1 MGPRHHAHTS
11 GALQATDEAE
21 KLRWDVVDGI
31 PPGVTFRQTKGHEEP
46 CGPKRMPLLL
56 VLLTVLAFG
65 STLGGM
71 AAWFHSHGPSG
82 GHLHL
87 FATHA
92 DPGEL
97 ATVHDRHAAQHRH
110 GREDETD
117 EDEEPTSPSPEGLL
131 LELPQILAVVPSA
144 QSSASTLSFHVSA
157 QLAAPRWHLA
167 LARCTHRFDLCH
179 SGWPPQKRTL
189 SGVAALLRSSHAI
202 LI

>member
-1 MGPRHHAHTS
+1 MGPRLHAHTF
-11 GALQATDEAE
+11 GALKAADEAG

-31 PPGVTFRQTKGHEEP
+31 PPRVTFRQTKRHEEP

-71 AAWFHSHGPSG
+71 AALFHSHGPSG

-97 ATVHDRHAAQHRH
+97 GTGHDRHAAQHRH

-117 EDEEPTSPSPEGLL
+117 EDEQPTLPAPEGLL
-131 LELPQILAVVPSA
+131 LELPQILAVVPSG
-144 QSSASTLSFHVSA
+144 QSAASTSSFHVSA

-167 LARCTHRFDLCH
+167 LAQCTHRFDLCH
-179 SGWPPQKRTL
+179 SGWPPQRRTL

>member
-1 MGPRHHAHTS
+1 MGPRLHAHTF
-11 GALQATDEAE
+11 GALQAADEAK

-31 PPGVTFRQTKGHEEP
+31 PTRVNFRQTKGPREP
-46 CGPKRMPLLL
+46 CRPMRMPLLL
-56 VLLTVLAFG
+56 VLLAVLVFG

-97 ATVHDRHAAQHRH
+97 DTIHDRHAAQHRH

-117 EDEEPTSPSPEGLL
+117 EDEPPRLPAPEGLL
-131 LELPQILAVVPSA
+131 LELPQILAVVPNGQSA
-144 QSSASTLSFHVSA
+144 ASTSSFHVPA
-157 QLAAPRWHLA
+157 QLFAPRWHIA
-167 LARCTHRFDLCH
+167 LAQYTHRFDLCH